1 MSGALRLG
9 GSPPFSLVPFALL
22 VSLRRRAFA
31 VSLHIVATTLDPV
44 PIGDIVFDSSGS
56 MLYGSVSTVAGTQ
69 LFGRN
74 AWPGTWLG
82 RPVAALGEPGALPI
96 RRRRRRRLMSWS
108 YVSSDTVVSGRLFG
122 QDGWPGTWLEPVVS
136 GRLLG
141 RDAWPGSWP
150 WRPVAA
156 PVVGHP

>member
-1 MSGALRLG
+1 
-9 GSPPFSLVPFALL
+9 
-22 VSLRRRAFA
+22 
-31 VSLHIVATTLDPV
+31 
-44 PIGDIVFDSSGS
+44 
-56 MLYGSVSTVAGTQ
+56 MLYGSDSTVAGTQ

-96 RRRRRRRLMSWS
+96 RRRRRRLMSWS
-108 YVSSDTVVSGRLFG
+108 YVSPDTVVSGRLFG
-122 QDGWPGTWLEPVVS
+122 QDGWPGTWLETVVS
-136 GRLLG
+136 GRLLA
-141 RDAWPGSWP
+141 RDAWSGTWH